1 MHPTKDIQQLLQG
14 RDSFSTVEELDA
26 CHLLLSK
33 IWLKRATES
42 GAAERDEEEAT
53 ENGRLF

>member
-1 MHPTKDIQQLLQG
+1 
-14 RDSFSTVEELDA
+14 VEELDA

-42 GAAERDEEEAT
+42 GAAERDDEEAT